1 METVLIVL
9 VVIVAV
15 GVIALLAF
23 TPKIRDRQGAAAMF
37 VKSEVGGEDN
47 LELIERMAN
56 SFGSEP
62 AADDDLRGPG
72 VLGLGPETLV
82 FALTPEKSM
91 TISRAAI
98 VSAESSADAG
108 DSGKAMLK
116 VTHRRDGAEVTS
128 SWRLAGAADWAEA
141 LSG

>member
-15 GVIALLAF
+15 GVIALVAF

-37 VKSEVGGEDN
+37 VKAQVGGEDN
-47 LELIERMAN
+47 VELIERMAN
-56 SFGSEP
+56 SFGTEP

-72 VLGLGPETLV
+72 VLGLGPETLI
-82 FALTPEKSM
+82 FALTPDKST
-91 TISRAAI
+91 TINRSAI
-98 VSAESSADAG
+98 VSAESSAEAG

-116 VTHRRDGAEVTS
+116 VTHHRDGADVTS
-128 SWRLAGAADWAEA
+128 SWRLAGAAEWAEA
-141 LSG
+141 LDG